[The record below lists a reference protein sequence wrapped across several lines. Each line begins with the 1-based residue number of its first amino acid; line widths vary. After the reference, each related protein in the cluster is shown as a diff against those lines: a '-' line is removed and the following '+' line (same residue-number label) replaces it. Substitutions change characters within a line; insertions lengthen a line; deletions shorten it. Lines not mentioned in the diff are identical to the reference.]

1 MILGQRLLT
10 HLLFRFQYEHISALA
25 EFVDA
30 QASYYRQATE
40 IMDNL
45 HKALLEK

>member
-10 HLLFRFQYEHISALA
+10 HPLLQFQYEHISALA

-30 QASYYRQATE
+30 QARYYRQATE